1 MEIEEK
7 FSYWLENVKTEAEV
21 LELKNMTQEQK
32 DLAFFKDIEF
42 GTAGMRGIVGL
53 GSNYMNNYTVGKVTQ
68 AIALYMKKTGKKAIA
83 ISYDSR
89 NMSFEFAKLA
99 SEILVQNGILVY
111 LSNGL
116 MPTPFLSYMVRFYG
130 CDKGI
135 MITASHNPK
144 EYNGYKVYDENGCQ
158 LLEEPSSKIMKIAEK
173 IDQFDIKKADFDKC
187 LKQGQIKLSDSKI
200 LKRYEKEVM
209 AQSKEKIENIKVLFT
224 ALNGTGATTIPSVLK
239 QCGAEVVLDEIQCLP
254 DKNFTTC
261 EYPNP
266 ENIKVYEHAEPLAK
280 KCLADLIIASD
291 PDADRIGVK
300 VLHKNEYVYL
310 TGNQIGAL
318 IEDYLL
324 SLRKKKGGIIVRS
337 IVTSSL
343 ADKIAE
349 KYGAKIQ
356 TVLTGFK
363 YVGEF
368 IRELEIQGK
377 EKDFVLA
384 FEESHGYLAGTYV
397 RDKDATVASM
407 LIAEVASNLKKKNK
421 TLVDKVNE
429 IFDEFGCFEHE
440 VFAYRFEGESGLENK
455 QKILKSLRTK
465 QPKFFG
471 ELKVISVLDY
481 LKGVDDLPK
490 SNVLEFQLEQGAKV
504 IIRPSGTEPLIK
516 VYLTL
521 AETKEKNEENRLKVK
536 DSLKLIFN

>member
-1 MEIEEK
+1 
-7 FSYWLENVKTEAEV
+7 
-21 LELKNMTQEQK
+21 
-32 DLAFFKDIEF
+32 
-42 GTAGMRGIVGL
+42 
-53 GSNYMNNYTVGKVTQ
+53 
-68 AIALYMKKTGKKAIA
+68 
-83 ISYDSR
+83 
-89 NMSFEFAKLA
+89 
-99 SEILVQNGILVY
+99 
-111 LSNGL
+111 
-116 MPTPFLSYMVRFYG
+116 
-130 CDKGI
+130 
-135 MITASHNPK
+135 
-144 EYNGYKVYDENGCQ
+144 
-158 LLEEPSSKIMKIAEK
+158 
-173 IDQFDIKKADFDKC
+173 
-187 LKQGQIKLSDSKI
+187 
-200 LKRYEKEVM
+200 M

-239 QCGAEVVLDEIQCLP
+239 QCGADVVLDEIQCLP

-266 ENIKVYEHAEPLAK
+266 ENIKVYEHAEPLAR
-280 KCLADLIIASD
+280 KCMADLIIASD

-300 VLHKNEYVYL
+300 VLHQNKYVYL

-349 KYGAKIQ
+349 KYGAKIEA
-356 TVLTGFK
+356 VLTGFK

-368 IRELEIQGK
+368 IRGLEIQGK

-407 LIAEVASNLKKKNK
+407 LITEVASNLKKKNK

-429 IFDEFGCFEHE
+429 IFEEFGCFEHE

-465 QPKFFG
+465 QPKSFG
-471 ELKVISVLDY
+471 CLKVISVLDY
-481 LKGVDDLPK
+481 LKGVGNLPK

-521 AETKEKNEENRLKVK
+521 AETKEKNEENRIKVK